1 MRQDCIQELGRLRP
15 QLVSFAMR
23 RLRSR
28 DEAEDAVQETL
39 LAALEG
45 IDRFS
50 GDATLLTWL
59 IGILKHKI
67 VDCLR
72 ASGREQQ
79 PFEPDDE
86 RAPPKDSDPEMALV
100 RKRMLGGVASSLS
113 RLPPNAAQVF
123 IQRAVAGAETHEVC
137 RQLAISRSNCW
148 VLLHRAKARLRACAD
163 LGRLAAEMA

>member
-1 MRQDCIQELGRLRP
+1 MNQACIHELGRLRP

-45 IDRFS
+45 LERFA
-50 GDATLLTWL
+50 GEAALRTWL

-72 ASGREQQ
+72 VAGREL
-79 PFEPDDE
+79 PLEAGEEPAALE
-86 RAPPKDSDPEMALV
+86 DSDPERALV
-100 RKRMLGGVASSLS
+100 RKRMRDGLASSVGK
-113 RLPPNAAQVF
+113 LPANAAHVF
-123 IQRAVAGAETHEVC
+123 IQRELVGAKTNEVC
-137 RQLAISRSNCW
+137 RQLSISRSNCW
-148 VLLHRAKARLRACAD
+148 VLLHRAKARLRECAD
-163 LGRLAAEMA
+163 IGRLAAEAA